1 MWKKIL
7 LIPAAIVLIAV
18 IYLLDAPKIVLVNE
32 SASTYDEVVVTTP
45 QSRVT
50 FSPVLP
56 ASSKTSRISPQ
67 RGNGL
72 ITYILRNHGAVL
84 SQGSVSYLRL
94 HSLRTITVT
103 IQTDGSV
110 SLSTWP

>member
-7 LIPAAIVLIAV
+7 IVPLAIVVIAV
-18 IYLLDAPKIVLVNE
+18 IYFLDAPKIVLINQ
-32 SASTYDEVVVTTP
+32 SASAYDEVVVTTP
-45 QSRVT
+45 ASRVV

-56 ASSKTSRISPQ
+56 DSSKTSHISPH
-67 RGNGL
+67 RGHGL

-84 SQGSVSYLRL
+84 SQGSVSYFRL

-103 IQTDGSV
+103 IQSDGSV
-110 SLSTWP
+110 LLSAWP